1 MTLNPVYHRC
11 LKLYTEIVL
20 YAIVFF
26 LLIENLSVAEFLF
39 PRSPYSDIV
48 HFYHSIF
55 LNKLNS

>member
-1 MTLNPVYHRC
+1 MMTLYSVYHRC

-26 LLIENLSVAEFLF
+26 LLIENLSVAEFSLPSF
-39 PRSPYSDIV
+39 AIV